1 MASARPGP
9 LDRIAAAAGKRGF
22 AKRASRFAKRVAAL
36 PGFPTL
42 WIVSVTGALVL
53 AVTGAFNTGTL
64 PAGPR
69 LGFWLL
75 LFAWNSLKWQLWFAF
90 TIRRPQDWSRA
101 ALIGGV
107 LLNLPLPFE
116 IGVALGLMGVDAALS
131 AAAIWLRAA
140 LICAAV
146 FPAIWLISHY
156 ATNRPAARPATPL
169 PPDGLLARAR
179 IAPEALA
186 AIEAEDHY
194 CRVRRHDGSAALIHY
209 RFGDALGEVA
219 GLDGAQV
226 HRGAW
231 VAASAVTG
239 AAREGRRWHL
249 FLADGSKVAV
259 SATYVAEARARGWL
273 TR

>member
-42 WIVSVTGALVL
+42 WIVSVTVALVM

-146 FPAIWLISHY
+146 FSDPDRCGWLR
-156 ATNRPAARPATPL
+156 T
-169 PPDGLLARAR
+169 
-179 IAPEALA
+179 
-186 AIEAEDHY
+186 
-194 CRVRRHDGSAALIHY
+194 
-209 RFGDALGEVA
+209 LG
-219 GLDGAQV
+219 GTF
-226 HRGAW
+226 R
-231 VAASAVTG
+231 ASA
-239 AAREGRRWHL
+239 RRY
-249 FLADGSKVAV
+249 S
-259 SATYVAEARARGWL
+259 Y
-273 TR
+273 